1 MKQLLDLLFLFTIQN
16 VASSYT
22 LFSSKLL
29 DQVNIFKMQDKNLVF
44 IKTLDVQF

>member
-16 VASSYT
+16 VAI
-22 LFSSKLL
+22 LFFSSKLL